1 MRPTLLPQVFQPVLH
16 MHTRAHK
23 HTEMSGVFRL
33 SGACEWTC
41 PVLVP
46 CSPPCWQSD
55 LDEANSWCPQHSTS
69 PPSCSLG
76 WHFCTGHRAR
86 SERAHTLDNDTAL
99 LDRTGLPR
107 VDHLLGSFS
116 VFKEKLPGLLL
127 IFNTRQPEE
136 RQTGQRQSEERHTG
150 DRVTAARTDKQGGA
164 DLMGMSFISSLNMD
178 GEMTGSQSLGSKGS

>member
-1 MRPTLLPQVFQPVLH
+1 MCFACREPVNGLVQCWYHVVLLAGRVISTKPTHGVLSIPLHHLPALWAGISVQV
-16 MHTRAHK
+16 
-23 HTEMSGVFRL
+23 TEPG
-33 SGACEWTC
+33 
-41 PVLVP
+41 
-46 CSPPCWQSD
+46 QS
-55 LDEANSWCPQHSTS
+55 
-69 PPSCSLG
+69 
-76 WHFCTGHRAR
+76 
-86 SERAHTLDNDTAL
+86 AHTLDNDTAL

-150 DRVTAARTDKQGGA
+150 DRVTATRTDKEGGA